1 MSRIIL
7 SEAKPNIALAT
18 HVEKR
23 DIWVRI
29 VPKVNHLTQTLFI
42 MILLSL
48 GKTKLVLVLLE

>member
-7 SEAKPNIALAT
+7 SPAKSNITLAT

-23 DIWVRI
+23 NTWVKI
-29 VPKVNHLTQTLFI
+29 VPKVNHPTQTLFI

>member
-7 SEAKPNIALAT
+7 SPAKSNITLAT
-18 HVEKR
+18 HVEER

-29 VPKVNHLTQTLFI
+29 VPKVNNPTQTLFI